1 MYLLLIIDFFML
13 QASDLA
19 PLSSVYPHR
28 WSVAQVLSGHGFR
41 SFCCSTV

>member
-1 MYLLLIIDFFML
+1 MWWGHKGHPGVQTPRVSLYNMYLLLIIDFFML

-28 WSVAQVLSGHGFR
+28 
-41 SFCCSTV
+41 